1 MCHYCYF
8 LEKNFRIQPKAFH
21 GCFNE
26 NHNRYYYKVF
36 LENVEVNS
44 IDILYY
50 DRIEVSEGININ
62 NLSASKECIIC
73 HYWYFLDKR
82 FKFQP
87 MNLNN
92 ITFLNIH
99 CFDYCCITNG
109 ISRNNYYHV

>member
-1 MCHYCYF
+1 M
-8 LEKNFRIQPKAFH
+8 
-21 GCFNE
+21 
-26 NHNRYYYKVF
+26 F

-62 NLSASKECIIC
+62 NSSASKECIIC

-99 CFDYCCITNG
+99 YFDYCCITNG